1 MRSPRALLSL
11 VSLPFGL
18 MPAEPMD
25 VCLRPFERFNIRGA
39 IERGYESCT
48 PEERLAYWRE
58 WAATQ
63 RAGAR
68 VPSARLA

>member
-18 MPAEPMD
+18 APAEPMGG
-25 VCLRPFERFNIRGA
+25 VCLRPFERFNARGA
-39 IERGYESCT
+39 ILRGYESCT
-48 PEERLAYWRE
+48 PEEWRE
-58 WAATQ
+58 SMVTQ
-63 RAGAR
+63 RGRAR